1 MISVQHLLKIDEIN
15 HMITVTGFIIPGII
29 INKCATLHN
38 TYSCKK
44 YNKSKIDLKLIYIE
58 FIPSCF

>member
-1 MISVQHLLKIDEIN
+1 MHRKKKGSF
-15 HMITVTGFIIPGII
+15 TSYYYYCYGIIPGII